1 MRNVI
6 FSLCI
11 MGLSASCSQPE
22 LPKTGL
28 EGQEMPSFSV
38 LAKDSSTYLNTRDI
52 PSGKSTVLLLFGPY
66 CPYSR
71 AEVENITKNM
81 KSMKDVN
88 FYLFTSSPYNEMID
102 FSKSFKLDQY
112 SNVTIGV
119 DTGFFLIKYFKITG
133 VPFTAIYTKDKK
145 LKQTFGG
152 NIEAA
157 VIKDFTGS

>member
-1 MRNVI
+1 
-6 FSLCI
+6 
-11 MGLSASCSQPE
+11 

-28 EGQEMPSFSV
+28 EGHLMPSFSV
-38 LAKDSSTYLNTRDI
+38 LKQDSTTYLNTKDI
-52 PSGKSTVLLLFGPY
+52 PAGKPTVLLLFGPY

-81 KSMKDVN
+81 KSMKDIN
-88 FYLFTSSPYNEMID
+88 FYFFTSSPYNEMID

-112 SNVTIGV
+112 SNITMGI
-119 DTGFFLIKYFKITG
+119 DTGFYLIKYFKITG

-152 NIEAA
+152 NIEAK
-157 VIKDFTGS
+157 VIKDILGS